1 MSAALKILAC
11 GRCEILPANQ
21 NGGAEFIQGRAE
33 DCDSRNAGS
42 ATLYTYGIEENSIVY
57 SLVYWIYPL
66 HLAMK
71 WNGDHLGSAM

>member
-1 MSAALKILAC
+1 MHVALGSQVFSLISSSKMSAALKILAC

-57 SLVYWIYPL
+57 SLVY
-66 HLAMK
+66 
-71 WNGDHLGSAM
+71 